1 MYAVY
6 RAIRAAAPAAYII
19 LAWPHAA
26 PTLAAAALLAL
37 ELTALRTRHTPAL
50 YAHYAVAALM
60 PPPAALALST
70 LLIPLLHIAKTID
83 NTASWKTHAAASAV
97 ATAANPHLAPL
108 LAYTLAEAVWYYAK
122 FAKDKPRVQAEG
134 RLEAVA
140 GRPLT
145 YTLKI
150 ATSAPAEVELP
161 DGRIAK
167 INGEAQE
174 KVRIKF
180 DTAGVYAPEL
190 RLTYLSPTRTVRY
203 VKRLPHPPI
212 HVIPRARKALEL
224 GEKLLAKFETEY
236 VSGAREYVP
245 GDPLRRIHWK
255 KTAKTLKPVV
265 KLVEGGSSDVTSIAV
280 LLYATTPKAMDK
292 VLEAAA
298 SALAAV
304 LTRAEEV
311 DVIAVTR
318 RGIEAYKATRQSY
331 REVAERLLEMA
342 EVLDAETKPAYDYAD
357 LLPKRAV
364 AADLIIGEAA
374 LAKPLDVNM
383 CICV

>member
-1 MYAVY
+1 
-6 RAIRAAAPAAYII
+6 
-19 LAWPHAA
+19 
-26 PTLAAAALLAL
+26 
-37 ELTALRTRHTPAL
+37 
-50 YAHYAVAALM
+50 
-60 PPPAALALST
+60 
-70 LLIPLLHIAKTID
+70 
-83 NTASWKTHAAASAV
+83 
-97 ATAANPHLAPL
+97 
-108 LAYTLAEAVWYYAK
+108 
-122 FAKDKPRVQAEG
+122 
-134 RLEAVA
+134 
-140 GRPLT
+140 
-145 YTLKI
+145 
-150 ATSAPAEVELP
+150 
-161 DGRIAK
+161 
-167 INGEAQE
+167 
-174 KVRIKF
+174 
-180 DTAGVYAPEL
+180 
-190 RLTYLSPTRTVRY
+190 
-203 VKRLPHPPI
+203 
-212 HVIPRARKALEL
+212 
-224 GEKLLAKFETEY
+224 
-236 VSGAREYVP
+236 
-245 GDPLRRIHWK
+245 
-255 KTAKTLKPVV
+255 
-265 KLVEGGSSDVTSIAV
+265 VEGGSSDVTSIAV